1 LFPDPAFLFTAPA
14 AAPAPLISCSCL
26 LLLLL
31 TFYAIFQVEDHSLK
45 RFLIWPLL
53 ALTLLS
59 TSPLFAPQKNKAPA
73 VAPVFLT
80 RTATRR
86 EVRRFAYGGTVTI
99 IGAPKGS
106 VTVEGWPRSEV
117 EVVADIELKAETEAD
132 LDRLAAV
139 NNFSFD
145 EDTNHISILTIGTH
159 DRSYMKK
166 TAKNFPKNLLNLPW
180 KIDYKIKVPAITDV
194 EINAGHG
201 PVNVSALEGAL
212 RLSALESE
220 TILTLGGGVVSA
232 TVTAGNVRFVVPV
245 RSWRGG
251 GADIRIAAGVLNVEL
266 PPGFNGDIDADI
278 LRTGKIVDNFGQL
291 ETRQKPG
298 ITEKVVRARAG
309 AGGAFFKFTV
319 GDGILNFVK
328 SGG

>member
-1 LFPDPAFLFTAPA
+1 M
-14 AAPAPLISCSCL
+14 
-26 LLLLL
+26 
-31 TFYAIFQVEDHSLK
+31 K

-53 ALTLLS
+53 TLTLLS
-59 TSPLFAPQKNKAPA
+59 TSPLFALQKNKLPA
-73 VAPVFLT
+73 AAPVFLT

-106 VTVEGWPRSEV
+106 VTVEGWSRSEV

-145 EDTNHISILTIGTH
+145 DDTNHISILTIGTH
-159 DRSYMKK
+159 DRLYMKK

-180 KIDYKIKVPAITDV
+180 RIDYKIKVPAITDV

-212 RLSALESE
+212 RLSAIESE
-220 TILTLGGGVVSA
+220 TILTMGGGVVSA

-251 GADIRIAAGVLNVEL
+251 GADIRIASGVLNVEL

-319 GDGILNFVK
+319 GDGTLNFVK
-328 SGG
+328 SGS